1 MKILYVL
8 PHPIQYQTPFINY
21 LYKNGLDILVGYQS
35 NISSKVFY
43 DKGFNKKIKWGK
55 YILKGHNFF
64 FNKDFSKKNFFSFF
78 SQKILTTILLD
89 RKIKIVWVH
98 GSKKISN
105 ILIIIFSK
113 LLKKK
118 VFLREEN
125 NLESKNRDNFNIFF
139 NKIFYFILNF
149 FVDYYLSIGKKNYKY
164 YILNNINKKK
174 IKHVPYAVDNN
185 YFSQQKL
192 IKKDYKKINFLFVGK
207 LNASKGIGLLMDVM
221 NDIGIDKKY
230 SKKISFK
237 IVGNGL
243 LYSKIKKYVKD
254 KKLDFIKILN
264 FQSQKQLKSIY
275 KKSDILILPSIT
287 EPWGLVINEAL
298 NAGNAII
305 CSDKVGASGDLVIH
319 KKNGFV
325 FKTENKEQLLKCI
338 ISYLENNSLID
349 AHKKIGRQIVNN
361 FSFDICL
368 KNINKI
374 LHEIK

>member
-1 MKILYVL
+1 MIIY
-8 PHPIQYQTPFINY
+8 F
-21 LYKNGLDILVGYQS
+21 DIYIIYFAQ
-35 NISSKVFY
+35 
-43 DKGFNKKIKWGK
+43 KK
-55 YILKGHNFF
+55 
-64 FNKDFSKKNFFSFF
+64 
-78 SQKILTTILLD
+78 LT
-89 RKIKIVWVH
+89 
-98 GSKKISN
+98 
-105 ILIIIFSK
+105 
-113 LLKKK
+113 
-118 VFLREEN
+118 
-125 NLESKNRDNFNIFF
+125 
-139 NKIFYFILNF
+139 
-149 FVDYYLSIGKKNYKY
+149 
-164 YILNNINKKK
+164 
-174 IKHVPYAVDNN
+174 
-185 YFSQQKL
+185 
-192 IKKDYKKINFLFVGK
+192 KKDYKKINFLFVGK

-221 NDIGIDKKY
+221 NDISIDKKY

-325 FKTENKEQLLKCI
+325 FKTENKEQLSKCI
-338 ISYLENNSLID
+338 ISYLENNSLIN